1 MKIFFNFFIIPLL
14 LMLPF
19 SFAQEKQT
27 GIIQQNIAQDTETV
41 TFKISQDLILSNGT
55 VIPKNSIIIVD
66 ILDIQNARRW
76 HKSAFL
82 VSKLRGYSI
91 NEETNAINKEN
102 DDIYLVIRKYE
113 ELNKKELGKTA
124 VEVGTT
130 TAVSFFIPGIDI
142 AYYFTKGAIKN
153 DNGSNRFT
161 SGISTAYENSI
172 FWFWL
177 KGKSLDLDENVSIKL
192 QEVSAQR
199 AEKLLSDIDKRK
211 ERTQSFEHKKENF
224 KEFMSY

>member
-1 MKIFFNFFIIPLL
+1 
-14 LMLPF
+14 MLPF